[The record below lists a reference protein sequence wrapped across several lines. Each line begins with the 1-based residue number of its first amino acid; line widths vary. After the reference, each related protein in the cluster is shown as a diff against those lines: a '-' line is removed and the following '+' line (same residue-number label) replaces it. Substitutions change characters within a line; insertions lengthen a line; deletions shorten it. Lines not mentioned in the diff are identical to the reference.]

1 MLARA
6 KNDNEETAVGES
18 IDLVRL
24 NFNPQAQLGL
34 NIVLALVMFGIAL
47 DLRVADFKV
56 ALRTPK
62 ALAIGLISH
71 HLLFPAFTFALV
83 MLVRPAP
90 SIGLGMLLVASC
102 PAGHIS
108 NFFTHRARGN
118 TELSVSI
125 STLSMLA
132 SIVMTPLN
140 VGFWAAQ
147 DAQMGALLR
156 SFSLDPLHMLG
167 DIAMLL
173 GVPLAAGMLIAA
185 RLPAFAKKAHGPMR
199 VFSLLVL
206 VGFVVG
212 ALALNWAIFREYAR
226 FVVFVVLIHNAL
238 ALAGGYG
245 FARGAGLAERD
256 RRSVA
261 FETGIQNS
269 GLGLVLVFNFFD
281 GLGGMAIVTAWWG
294 IWHIVA
300 GMILST
306 YWMRRPPLPARAAVA
321 GQA

>member
-1 MLARA
+1 MG
-6 KNDNEETAVGES
+6 DS

-24 NFNPQAQLGL
+24 NFNPQAQIGL
-34 NIVLALVMFGIAL
+34 NVVLALVMFGIAL
-47 DLRVADFKV
+47 DLKIADFKA
-56 ALRTPK
+56 ALRTPR
-62 ALAIGLISH
+62 ALAIGLVSH
-71 HLLFPAFTFALV
+71 HLLFPAFTFLLV
-83 MLVRPAP
+83 LLVRPAP

-118 TELSVSI
+118 TELSIAI
-125 STLSMLA
+125 STLSMLL

-140 VGFWAAQ
+140 VGFWASR

-173 GVPLAAGMLIAA
+173 GIPLAAGMLIAH
-185 RLPAFAKKAHGPMR
+185 RLPRLAKRINGPMR

-206 VGFVVG
+206 VGFVAG
-212 ALALNWAIFREYAR
+212 ALVLNWAIFLAYAR
-226 FVVFVVLIHNAL
+226 FVVVVVLVHNAL

-245 FARGAGLAERD
+245 FARAARLAERD

-294 IWHIVA
+294 VWHIVA
-300 GMILST
+300 GMLLST
-306 YWMRRPPLPARAAVA
+306 FWMRRAPAPAAAGIAERA
-321 GQA
+321 